1 LACSGFPE
9 SLVSSASFIYGRL
22 ANHWMG
28 SYPKIHPPG
37 LDSDFQAYKKVAL
50 TTLLVC
56 RNTCPIWA
64 FCGFPKSPGLSASF
78 TYGRLANQGIGTH
91 PKIHPPGLDSDFQ
104 ADEKQYD

>member
-1 LACSGFPE
+1 VA
-9 SLVSSASFIYGRL
+9 SLKALFRPLLLFMDGWQIIG
-22 ANHWMG
+22 WD
-28 SYPKIHPPG
+28 YPKIHPPG
-37 LDSDFQAYKKVAL
+37 LDSDFQANKKVAL

-104 ADEKQYD
+104 ADEKQYY

>member
-1 LACSGFPE
+1 VCSGFPE
-9 SLVSSASFIYGRL
+9 SLVLSASFIYGRL
-22 ANHWMG
+22 ANHWML
-28 SYPKIHPPG
+28 SYPKIHLPG

-78 TYGRLANQGIGTH
+78 TYGQLANQGIGTH

-104 ADEKQYD
+104 ADEKQYY